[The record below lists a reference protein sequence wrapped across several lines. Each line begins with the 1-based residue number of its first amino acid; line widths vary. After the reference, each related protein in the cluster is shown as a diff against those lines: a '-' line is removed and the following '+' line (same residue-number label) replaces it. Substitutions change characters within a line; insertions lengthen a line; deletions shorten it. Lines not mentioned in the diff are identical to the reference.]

1 MRRAAPR
8 PISFA
13 VQALGTRLAPLGT
26 LTRVQ
31 SAWSRLVGAEIAA
44 NASPTAERDGTL
56 TVLCS
61 AAVWAAELEMRG
73 EELRE
78 LLNADLAAQGG
89 AARSISQIRFRVG

>member
-13 VQALGTRLAPLGT
+13 VEALGACLVPLGT
-26 LTRVQ
+26 LARVQ
-31 SAWSRLVGAEIAA
+31 ALWPRLAGAEIAA

-78 LLNADLAAQGG
+78 LLNASLASE
-89 AARSISQIRFRVG
+89 AAISQIRFRVG